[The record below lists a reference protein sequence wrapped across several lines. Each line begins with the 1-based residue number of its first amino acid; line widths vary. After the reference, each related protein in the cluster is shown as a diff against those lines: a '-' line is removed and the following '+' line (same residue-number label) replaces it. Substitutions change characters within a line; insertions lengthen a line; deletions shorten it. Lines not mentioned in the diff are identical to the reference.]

1 MAEVSWIQGSF
12 AQAEMIQGVSLIRHR
27 EGVTAQAVAGAD
39 PPCSARELSSV
50 ADEGGRSYSL
60 GCQ

>member
-27 EGVTAQAVAGAD
+27 EGVTAQLLMKGGGAV
-39 PPCSARELSSV
+39 S
-50 ADEGGRSYSL
+50 
-60 GCQ
+60 